1 MQSNILIAG
10 FRNQC
15 IDRLVKIIETAVLSE
30 KMSIS
35 TLDISVSGSKIKKR
49 YQKLL
54 CITDDNA
61 IPDCANVRTVDLLIS
76 AGPKFSE
83 DLYDYLSENSWVISD
98 ASTFENILNYPER
111 QEEYKKIK
119 LRKNHI
125 LINATEIAARHGD
138 DRISGLVL
146 LGAASNVLPLSESDL
161 VKSIY
166 KVFLAK
172 KEELIKINIDSF
184 RQGKIAAIEY
194 LTSSPEAIA

>member
-1 MQSNILIAG
+1 MQSNIIIAG

-15 IDRLVKIIETAVLSE
+15 IERLVKIIETAAMSE
-30 KMSIS
+30 KMTIS
-35 TLDISVSGSKIKKR
+35 TLDIPACGNRIKKR
-49 YQKLL
+49 CQKLIS
-54 CITDDNA
+54 ITDTNVV
-61 IPDCANVRTVDLLIS
+61 PDCAHVQTADLLIS

-83 DLYDYLSENSWVISD
+83 DLDSYLTEKSWVISD
-98 ASTFENILNYPER
+98 ANTFGNILNYPER

-125 LINATEIAARHGD
+125 LINATDIATHHGD

-146 LGAASNVLPLSESDL
+146 LGAASNLLPLTESDF

-184 RQGKIAAIEY
+184 RQGKIAAKEY
-194 LTSSPEAIA
+194 LTTSPEAIA

>member
-15 IDRLVKIIETAVLSE
+15 IDRLVKIIETAAISE
-30 KMSIS
+30 KMSVS
-35 TLDISVSGSKIKKR
+35 TLDLPACGNKIKKR

-54 CITDDNA
+54 CITDGNV
-61 IPDCANVRTVDLLIS
+61 IPDCTHIHSADLLIS
-76 AGPKFSE
+76 AGAKFSE
-83 DLYDYLSENSWVISD
+83 DLNDYLTENSWVITD

-125 LINATEIAARHGD
+125 LINATDIAARHGD

-146 LGAASNVLPLSESDL
+146 LGAASNVLPISESDL

-184 RQGKIAAIEY
+184 RQGKIAAMEY
-194 LTSSPEAIA
+194 LSSSPEAIA